1 MRIWFSGKWLQ
12 MNSLT
17 LSGDLITMIIL
28 LIIIV
33 LIVAVLRALF
43 ILLPA
48 IIVGGV
54 IWFLTHNVL
63 WTAVAFLVI
72 AILSLI
78 KRH

>member
-1 MRIWFSGKWLQ
+1 
-12 MNSLT
+12 MNFLP
-17 LSGDLITMIIL
+17 LSGDLVIMIIL
-28 LIIIV
+28 LILVV

-78 KRH
+78 RRH

>member
-1 MRIWFSGKWLQ
+1 MNFLPFSA
-12 MNSLT
+12 
-17 LSGDLITMIIL
+17 DLIIMIVL
-28 LIIIV
+28 LIVVV

-63 WTAVAFLVI
+63 WTAVAFLII

-78 KRH
+78 RRH

>member
-1 MRIWFSGKWLQ
+1 MT
-12 MNSLT
+12 SLT
-17 LSGDLITMIIL
+17 LSGDLVTMIIL
-28 LIIIV
+28 LIVVV
-33 LIVAVLRALF
+33 LIVVVLRALF

-63 WTAVAFLVI
+63 WTAVTFLVI

-78 KRH
+78 RRH